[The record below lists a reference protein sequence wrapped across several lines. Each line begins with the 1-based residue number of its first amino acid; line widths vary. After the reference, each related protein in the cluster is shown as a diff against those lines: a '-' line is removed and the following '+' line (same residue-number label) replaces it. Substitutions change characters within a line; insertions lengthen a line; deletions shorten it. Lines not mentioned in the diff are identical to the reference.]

1 MAGYNYG
8 EKYYEEHHAEHPDW
22 MMYGSETSSV
32 VQSRGIYHFPLRQA
46 VLSDEDE
53 QCSSLG
59 NSTTSWGAK
68 SWQKC
73 ITDDRDPEYIWGQFI
88 WTGFDYIGEPTPY
101 HTKNSYFG
109 QIDTAGFPKDS
120 YYVFQAEWTD
130 VKKAPM
136 VHLFP
141 YWDFN
146 PGQMIDVQACTN
158 APSVE
163 LFVNGKSCGKQYI
176 DHVHGL
182 KLVPDWQVAYEP
194 GTITAV
200 AYDEYGAEIA
210 RDSHTSFGDS
220 RRIVLSTDQN
230 KMTADCEDMC
240 FVEVSV
246 LDEQGN
252 PVENAADYVKAEISG
267 PGRILGMDNGDSTD
281 YDAYKTTVRK
291 LFSGK
296 LFYEVNRL

>member
-1 MAGYNYG
+1 MDG
-8 EKYYEEHHAEHPDW
+8 
-22 MMYGSETSSV
+22 
-32 VQSRGIYHFPLRQA
+32 
-46 VLSDEDE
+46 
-53 QCSSLG
+53 
-59 NSTTSWGAK
+59 
-68 SWQKC
+68 
-73 ITDDRDPEYIWGQFI
+73 
-88 WTGFDYIGEPTPY
+88 
-101 HTKNSYFG
+101 
-109 QIDTAGFPKDS
+109 
-120 YYVFQAEWTD
+120 

-281 YDAYKTTVRK
+281 YDDYKTTVRK

-296 LFYEVNRL
+296 LLIVVGSTAEPGEITLKVTGKGLESAECKIVVAEAGARQEIGRASCRGRV